1 MTLSLGR
8 LPPSAPATST
18 AEHLLTVG
26 PRRRLPPPQPPG
38 SHVSTS
44 DPQPPPMAEST
55 MLEAPESIFPVAA
68 TRLTV
73 RLDTK
78 SGVSDYKVGGHAR
91 RADRP
96 EDDQ

>member
-1 MTLSLGR
+1 
-8 LPPSAPATST
+8 
-18 AEHLLTVG
+18 
-26 PRRRLPPPQPPG
+26 
-38 SHVSTS
+38 
-44 DPQPPPMAEST
+44 MAEST

-96 EDDQ
+96 ENDQ

>member
-1 MTLSLGR
+1 MTLSVGR

-26 PRRRLPPPQPPG
+26 PRRLPPPQPPG

-44 DPQPPPMAEST
+44 DAQPPPMAEST
-55 MLEAPESIFPVAA
+55 MLEAPKSIFPVAA

-73 RLDTK
+73 RLNTQ
-78 SGVSDYKVGGHAR
+78 SGVGDFKVGGHAR
-91 RADRP
+91 RADKA
-96 EDDQ
+96 DDQ